1 MICMVEF
8 SQDMFPVQ
16 TLRTGTSTI
25 HFIMFDNSAMG
36 PSRFNAVFFK
46 ENKAELSLGPS
57 LDEKKQGDK
66 RRPSR

>member
-1 MICMVEF
+1 MVEF
-8 SQDMFPVQ
+8 SQDMFAVQ
-16 TLRTGTSTI
+16 TLRAGTGTI
-25 HFIMFDNSAMG
+25 HFIMFDNSMG
-36 PSRFNAVFFK
+36 PSRFNAGFFK